1 MQSNNIDNLKAIA
14 FSLRAGSNINTCADM
29 IEKYVWQLEKEVDF
43 YNDDIRKMM
52 DEITVTAKRMTYSRS
67 CDAVTE
73 GYALVIIDMAEQ
85 VLRQLKLLKDGV
97 TDKPPLRDS
106 PIFENKDAVTQN

>member
-14 FSLRAGSNINTCADM
+14 FSLCAGSNANTSADL
-29 IEKYVWQLEKEVDF
+29 IEQYVWQPEKEVDF
-43 YNDDIRKMM
+43 YNDGIRKMF
-52 DEITVTAKRMTYSRS
+52 DEIMETAKRMTYSRS

-85 VLRQLKLLKDGV
+85 ALSQLKLLKDGV

>member
-1 MQSNNIDNLKAIA
+1 MQSNNIENLKAIA
-14 FSLRAGSNINTCADM
+14 FSLRDGSNGNTSADM

-43 YNDDIRKMM
+43 YNDGIRKMM
-52 DEITVTAKRMTYSRS
+52 DEITNTAKRMTYSRS

-85 VLRQLKLLKDGV
+85 VLSQLKMLKDGV
-97 TDKPPLRDS
+97 TDKPPLLDN